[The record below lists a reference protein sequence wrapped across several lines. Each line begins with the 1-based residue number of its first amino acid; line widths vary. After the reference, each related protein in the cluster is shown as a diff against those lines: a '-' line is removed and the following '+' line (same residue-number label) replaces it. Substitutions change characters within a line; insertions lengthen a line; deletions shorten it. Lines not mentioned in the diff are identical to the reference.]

1 MNFKR
6 ILITATSIA
15 TILSVTPAAFADE
28 SIPDTS
34 PNTALTEVVPAEN
47 KENTENEFEA
57 YIQEAIQDELALHN
71 VPLNVRLSLAA
82 DDSSNSLDSIQD
94 PALKESISKLENAE
108 VTIVN
113 FDENGDLTSAENSKS
128 GDITEGFVKVVDEN
142 IEQDSSIQQQSLND
156 ERSILAAPTLP
167 SGGIQLQ
174 NNVSGDGAFHRLTT
188 PATSA
193 SMSYTGAVADS
204 ITFPSYQIATAA
216 KNGEAGYLYTGFD
229 GKKNGIAAGFAE
241 VGFGTAYS
249 SVGSYPTAWFPLFHG
264 VVANGAEKE
273 KGPGSSNNG
282 YWYDT
287 TKPYTAGQTVSGYK
301 VYYKT
306 NEDYLK
312 IRYLIGGSEL
322 YIVNFK
328 NITDITGM
336 KVKRLTTIGMPL
348 PGPNEPPIPQTTPFS
363 TGWDTEAKWGNYRFL
378 TNNGMNTAYP
388 GEISGLSDQT
398 CLHGGKIYFLKNV
411 ISSTNRVESYWIY
424 K

>member
-28 SIPDTS
+28 SIPETS
-34 PNTALTEVVPAEN
+34 PNTALTEAVPTGN

-188 PATSA
+188 PATTS

-204 ITFPSYQIATAA
+204 ITFPSYEIATAT

-241 VGFGTAYS
+241 VGFGTASS
-249 SVGSYPTAWFPLFHG
+249 SVGAYPTAWFPLFHG

-306 NEDYLK
+306 NEAYLK

-336 KVKRLTTIGMPL
+336 KVKRLTTIGMPITD
-348 PGPNEPPIPQTTPFS
+348 PPISQSTPFS
-363 TGWDTEAKWGNYRFL
+363 TGWTTEAKWGNYRFL